1 MINTHTGRGVYSGM
15 ILAASLCLAGVAF
28 GQDFF
33 RELGTSRTSGG
44 LGPIMPSEYSTIQEG
59 SPAGLRRVTALTPE
73 EESSKYNVA
82 IGPVRMSIAAGVGL
96 EWDDNVF
103 YSEHDRES
111 DFVFRPILALD
122 LFVPTGGSNALRLT
136 LGASYA
142 KYFDHTELDSSSV
155 IFSPNSM
162 LAFSFDV
169 GNLKFTVRD
178 RFSYQEDP
186 YEVAPLSNVARYERY
201 ENQAGIEME
210 WPINEKLTFTAGYDH
225 YNLWSTDD
233 TFSSQDHSID
243 TLFIRPSYQLTP
255 GIKVGLFASDSIV
268 DFSSDGRADSNG
280 ILVGPFVDVQLTEV
294 ITLYLEVG
302 YQGLNFDGTSN
313 FDEDSLAKANSEFF
327 DSLSSE
333 ERALFRDSSDSNSYY
348 VKFELAHH
356 PSDIFEH
363 GISFTKTAE
372 IGFDS
377 NFYDLYHVEYGA
389 TFKGIRDTELTGLL
403 FYEYYET
410 SGGFSEEAHRI
421 GAAIGIRYHFT
432 NSIVLG
438 LDYRFLLKDSN
449 IEGAD
454 YYQNLVFLSLYYR
467 F

>member
-1 MINTHTGRGVYSGM
+1 MMIMQKRGGYISG
-15 ILAASLCLAGVAF
+15 IFLAAMLCMSGEGLFA
-28 GQDFF
+28 QDFF

-44 LGPIMPSEYSTIQEG
+44 LGPVMPSEYNLHQGEPSG
-59 SPAGLRRVTALTPE
+59 MHRVTPLSPDE
-73 EESSKYNVA
+73 ENSKYNVA

-96 EWDDNVF
+96 EWNDNVF

-111 DFVFRPILALD
+111 DFVLRPLLNLD
-122 LFVPTGGSNALRLT
+122 LFWPTGDSNALRLT
-136 LGASYA
+136 IGASYA
-142 KYFDHTELDSSSV
+142 KYFDHPELDSSSV
-155 IFSPNSM
+155 IFSPNSV

-186 YEVAPLSNVARYERY
+186 YAVAPLSNVARYQRY

-225 YNLWSTDD
+225 YNLWSADD
-233 TFSSQDHSID
+233 IFSSEDHSID
-243 TLFIRPSYQLTP
+243 TIFIRPSYQLTP
-255 GIKVGLFASDSIV
+255 GIKVGLFASDSIISFK
-268 DFSSDGRADSNG
+268 DSDRADSNG
-280 ILVGPFVDVQLTEV
+280 IMVGPFIDVQLTDV
-294 ITLYLEVG
+294 ISLYLEVG

-313 FDEDSLAKANSEFF
+313 FDDDFFVRSNSDFFNSLNP
-327 DSLSSE
+327 D
-333 ERALFRDSSDSNSYY
+333 ERELFTDSSDSNSYY
-348 VKFELAHH
+348 VKFELSHH

-372 IGFDS
+372 IGFGS

-389 TFKGIRDTELTGLL
+389 TFRGIDKTELTGIL
-403 FYEYYET
+403 FYEFYDT
-410 SGGFSEEAHRI
+410 SGDFSEKANRF
-421 GAAIGIRYHFT
+421 GASVGIRHHFT
-432 NSIVLG
+432 DSIALG

-454 YYQNLVFLSLYYR
+454 FYQNLVFLSVYYR